1 MVFCWFMFGFGGLA
15 NNAVVV
21 GDGCSDVGGQAGV
34 LAK

>member
-1 MVFCWFMFGFGGLA
+1 MFGWFVLGFGGLA
-15 NNAVVV
+15 HNGVVV